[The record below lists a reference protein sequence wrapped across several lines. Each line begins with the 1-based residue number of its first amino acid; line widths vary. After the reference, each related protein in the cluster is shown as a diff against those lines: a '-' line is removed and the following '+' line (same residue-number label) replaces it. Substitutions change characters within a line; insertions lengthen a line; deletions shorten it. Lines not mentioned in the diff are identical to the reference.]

1 MKTYQI
7 LLILTISLFTFFEDT
22 HAEDIHITEVFELNI
37 DSPIT
42 PATFNYI
49 DQGFKRAN
57 KQNSDAILIKLNTPG
72 GLVSTTKE
80 ILTLIGSSEMPVLVW
95 ISPEGA
101 SATSAGAIIASAAH
115 ILLMSDGTN
124 IGAAT
129 PIQMSGDIEK
139 SDVRSKSVNDLKAL
153 VQSLAQSRGRNAAL
167 FGDMIEKASSFEAK
181 IAKEK
186 NLIDGILNQKSNL
199 PSMINSK
206 KIHILGEDRKLVSEN
221 INYTV
226 YEMDLGQKLLN
237 IFANPNMAYILFV
250 IGAALFYLE
259 FQAPGGFIAG
269 SIGAVALLMA
279 GIGFQV
285 LPLNFGAMAL
295 IVLSFVL
302 FIIEIY
308 ITSYGILSL
317 AGLASFVS
325 GSLFLLRTED
335 SYIMISQTLI
345 ISATSAIAIFLVFA
359 GYVLFKDHRNIGK
372 VKFNS
377 QIGEEATILKLLS
390 DEGSI
395 FNYQVKI
402 HGEVWNL
409 KSTTKFKI
417 GDLVKVIDQTEL
429 HLKG

>member
-7 LLILTISLFTFFEDT
+7 LLILTISLFTFFSESR
-22 HAEDIHITEVFELNI
+22 AQDINIKEVLELSI

-42 PATFNYI
+42 PATFNYLE
-49 DQGFKRAN
+49 QGFKRAS

-80 ILTLIGSSEMPVLVW
+80 ILTLIGESKKPVMVW

-115 ILLMSDGTN
+115 ILLMSEGTN

-153 VQSLAQSRGRNAAL
+153 VQSLAQTRGRNAKL
-167 FGDMIEKASSFEAK
+167 FGDMIEKASSFEARV
-181 IAKEK
+181 AKEK
-186 NLIDGILNQKSNL
+186 NLVDDILNQKSKL
-199 PSMINSK
+199 ESVINNRM
-206 KIHILGEDRKLVSEN
+206 IHIQGEDRRILAER
-221 INYTV
+221 INYSS

-237 IFANPNMAYILFV
+237 IFANPNTAYILFL
-250 IGAALFYLE
+250 IGAALIYLE

-269 SIGAVALLMA
+269 SIGALSLLLA
-279 GIGFQV
+279 AIGFQV

-295 IVLSFVL
+295 IILGFVL

-325 GSLFLLRTED
+325 GSLFLLRTDD
-335 SYIMISQTLI
+335 SYIVISQTLV
-345 ISATSAIAIFLVFA
+345 ISASLAISLFLIIVGYFLV
-359 GYVLFKDHRNIGK
+359 KDHKNIGK
-372 VKFNS
+372 TKFNS
-377 QIGEEATILKLLS
+377 QLDESATVVAQLGFENNSFK
-390 DEGSI
+390 
-395 FNYQVKI
+395 YQVKL
-402 HGEVWNL
+402 HGEVWNFE
-409 KSTTKFKI
+409 STSEYQV
-417 GDLVKVIDQTEL
+417 GDVVKVKEQTEL
-429 HLKG
+429 CLKG